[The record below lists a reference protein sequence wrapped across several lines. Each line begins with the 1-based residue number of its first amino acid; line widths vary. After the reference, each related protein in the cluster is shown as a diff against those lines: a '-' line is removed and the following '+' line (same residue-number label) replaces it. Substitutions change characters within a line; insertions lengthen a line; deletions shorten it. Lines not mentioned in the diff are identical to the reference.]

1 MVAIIIPGC
10 RSLVIIANPLLGC
23 IRPLVPDSIRWV
35 TLVVRKVSMGETKVP
50 LTLTAHDRDQLL
62 LLAATHRA
70 LVGVDL
76 PGL

>member
-1 MVAIIIPGC
+1 MVASVIPGW
-10 RSLVIIANPLLGC
+10 RSLIVITNPLLRC
-23 IRPLVPDSIRWV
+23 IGPLVPDSIRWV

-76 PGL
+76 PRL